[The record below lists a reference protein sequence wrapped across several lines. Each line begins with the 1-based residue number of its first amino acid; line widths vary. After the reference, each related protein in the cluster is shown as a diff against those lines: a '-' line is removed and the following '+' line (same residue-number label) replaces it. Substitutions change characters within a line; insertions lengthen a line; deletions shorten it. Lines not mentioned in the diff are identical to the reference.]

1 MDVCEAEA
9 LQTQSTAETSRPPLV
24 PADNKNETTHRSR
37 TREVSSRYR
46 SPTLSTA
53 NGPKRCP
60 SPNAS
65 RTSPT
70 STVLAPKRAISAERK
85 RLSRP
90 SSPPSPIPSTPLQ
103 DTSGEMLLASK
114 KVVGNNRLSESLWPS
129 TMRSL
134 SVSFQSD
141 IISVP
146 TSKKEKPVSHTFA
159 DRTLRPSSNITRR
172 QAETPASR
180 KATPER
186 KRSPVK
192 GKNSDQSENS
202 KPFDI
207 LHTRLVDQHRWPS
220 RIGGKISSGTL
231 NRSIDLTDRIN
242 RTSSLPHS
250 GTGVPSLR
258 RLSLDGA
265 SKPLQ
270 KSSSDLLMLLSR
282 DDSGNRCSIDD
293 NSLRRQKSGS
303 SSSSDRTLLMNSV
316 TKTQSITNPGSRPP
330 SPSRSLSRGV
340 SPSRSKTTNPS
351 RAPSPTQSRPS
362 SPSRQPQSSAS
373 VLSFI
378 VDVKKGKKAAN
389 HIEDVHQLRLLYNRH
404 LQWRYATAQTDAALH
419 SQKVKAED
427 MLYSVWRTTVDM
439 LDSVVAKRI
448 ELQQLSLHLKI
459 CSVLNDNLAGL
470 NEWASVERDHTIS
483 LTSAIQDLQSSTIRI
498 PITGRAKGD
507 IETVKVAVCSAVD
520 VMQALGS
527 SLCSI
532 LPQVEGM
539 NHLVSKLADI
549 SAQERALLDEYESLM
564 GCSAAFQCNK
574 WEVQVPSENHSEVDL
589 SSLLA
594 A

>member
-1 MDVCEAEA
+1 MDVCESEA
-9 LQTQSTAETSRPPLV
+9 LQTQSTAETSRRPLV

-46 SPTLSTA
+46 SPTLSAA

-60 SPNAS
+60 SPNSS

-85 RLSRP
+85 RPSRP
-90 SSPPSPIPSTPLQ
+90 STPPSPTPSTPMQ
-103 DTSGEMLLASK
+103 DTSAEMLLASK
-114 KVVGNNRLSESLWPS
+114 KVVGNRLPESLWPS

-141 IISVP
+141 TIPVP
-146 TSKKEKPVSHTFA
+146 TSKKEKPVSHTLT
-159 DRTLRPSSNITRR
+159 DRTLKPSSNITRR

-180 KATPER
+180 MPTPER
-186 KRSPVK
+186 KRSPMK

-202 KPFDI
+202 KPIDT
-207 LHTRLVDQHRWPS
+207 LHARLVDQHRWPS
-220 RIGGKISSGTL
+220 RIGGKVSSTF

-270 KSSSDLLMLLSR
+270 SSSDLLMLLSR

-293 NSLRRQKSGS
+293 SSLGKQKSRS
-303 SSSSDRTLLMNSV
+303 SSSSDRTQLLNSV
-316 TKTQSITNPGSRPP
+316 TKAQSVSNPGSRPP
-330 SPSRSLSRGV
+330 SPSPSLSRGV
-340 SPSRSKTTNPS
+340 SPSRTKATNPS
-351 RAPSPTQSRPS
+351 RASSPAQTRPS

-404 LQWRYATAQTDAALH
+404 LQWRYANARTDAALH
-419 SQKVKAED
+419 SQKVKAEGL
-427 MLYSVWRTTVDM
+427 LYSVWRTTVDM

-448 ELQQLSLHLKI
+448 DLQQLSLQLKI
-459 CSVLNDNLAGL
+459 FSVLNNNLTGL
-470 NEWASVERDHTIS
+470 NEWASVERDHANS

-498 PITGRAKGD
+498 PITGGAKGD
-507 IETVKVAVCSAVD
+507 IETVKAAVCSAVD
-520 VMQALGS
+520 VMQAMGS

-539 NHLVSKLADI
+539 NHLVSELADI
-549 SAQERALLDEYESLM
+549 AAQERALLDEYESLM
-564 GCSAAFQCNK
+564 GSSAAFQV
-574 WEVQVPSENHSEVDL
+574 EEQ
-589 SSLLA
+589 SLRTDILQMKQKL
-594 A
+594 